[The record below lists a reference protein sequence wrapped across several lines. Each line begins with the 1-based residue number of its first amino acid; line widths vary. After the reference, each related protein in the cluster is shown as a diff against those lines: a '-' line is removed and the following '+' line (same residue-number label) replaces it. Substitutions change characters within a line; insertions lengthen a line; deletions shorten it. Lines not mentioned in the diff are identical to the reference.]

1 MPEINLPVTRYYGS
15 KRKLVGRIWNELENL
30 GLEFDSVLDLFGGT
44 AIFSYYAKVK
54 GKKVIY
60 NDIFSFNTA
69 IGKKLVQQTSNEL
82 SYEEALALL
91 QPIPGYPYQKI
102 IQENFQNIYFTDAE
116 NEQIDIFIQ
125 NANQLVN
132 ENIRLS
138 AYYIIFQSCI
148 IKRPYNLFHRNNL
161 SMRLNY
167 NGGNFG
173 NKKTWERSFEELFER
188 FLRELDEF
196 TFNNKRDNLAVN
208 FNALDCPETAD
219 LVYIDPPYFSSSRNH
234 TTYHSK
240 YHFLEGLAN
249 YDRITEHINHA
260 KNNKEITINKSDHFE
275 KPATFLAELER
286 IIRRH
291 NDSIIVIS
299 YRNNGIPSVQSIYDL
314 LMRCRPDRQ
323 VHTLDLGLY
332 GYALNKGN
340 QFNNEFLI
348 IGTNNVIEQS

>member
-1 MPEINLPVTRYYGS
+1 MREINLPVTRYYGS
-15 KRKLVGRIWNELENL
+15 KRKLVGRIWSEIENL
-30 GLEFDSVLDLFGGT
+30 DLAFDSVLDLFGGT
-44 AIFSYYAKVK
+44 AIFSYYAKVM

-69 IGKKLVQQTSNEL
+69 IGRKLIQQTSNDL

-91 QPIPGYPYQKI
+91 QPNPDYLYKKI
-102 IQENFQNIYFTDAE
+102 IQENFRNIYFTDAE

-125 NANQLVN
+125 NANELKD
-132 ENIRLS
+132 ENKRLS
-138 AYYIIFQSCI
+138 AYYILFQSCI

-161 SMRLNY
+161 NMRLNY

-188 FLRELDEF
+188 FLKELDEF
-196 TFNNKRDNLAVN
+196 TFDNGRDNLAVN
-208 FNALDCPETAD
+208 FNALDCQETAD
-219 LVYIDPPYFSSSRNH
+219 LIYIDPPYFSSSRNH
-234 TTYHSK
+234 TTYHAK

-249 YDRITEHINHA
+249 YDKIIDHINHA

-275 KPATFLAELER
+275 KSATFLADLER
-286 IIRRH
+286 IVRRY

-299 YRNNGIPSVQSIYDL
+299 YRNNGIPSVQSINDL
-314 LMRCRPDRQ
+314 LVLCRPDRR

-340 QFNNEFLI
+340 QFNSEFLI
-348 IGTNNVIEQS
+348 IGTNNII